1 MEFEDDRAKAACGE
15 PSLAEMTAAAIDKL
29 SAYPDGFLLMFE
41 GGRVDHASHESNAY
55 RTLTDAV
62 ALNEAVKIALD
73 KVDTD
78 DTLIVVTADH
88 SHTLTINGYPK
99 RGNPILG
106 LARGVDGELILG
118 DDDKPYTTL
127 GFANGP
133 GGVLE
138 GQRAD
143 LSEVDTTDPDFLQ
156 QSLVPLSSETHAG
169 EDLGIYA
176 TGPWAHLFQGTVEE
190 NYIFHVMDHASQI
203 GAKAAAATAAPTN

>member
-1 MEFEDDRAKAACGE
+1 
-15 PSLAEMTAAAIDKL
+15 MTGAAIDML
-29 SAYPDGFLLMFE
+29 SEDPDGFLLMVE

-62 ALNEAVKIALD
+62 ALNEAVKTALD

-78 DTLIVVTADH
+78 ETLIIVTADH

-106 LARGVDGELILG
+106 LARGVDDELILG
-118 DDDKPYTTL
+118 DDEKPYTTL
-127 GFANGP
+127 SFANGP

-143 LSEVDTTDPDFLQ
+143 LTEVDTTDPDFLQ
-156 QSLVPLSSETHAG
+156 PSLVPLSSETHAG

>member
-1 MEFEDDRAKAACGE
+1 
-15 PSLAEMTAAAIDKL
+15 
-29 SAYPDGFLLMFE
+29 
-41 GGRVDHASHESNAY
+41 
-55 RTLTDAV
+55 V
-62 ALNEAVKIALD
+62 ALNEAVKTALD

-78 DTLIVVTADH
+78 ETLIIVTADH

-106 LARGVDGELILG
+106 LARGDDDELILG
-118 DDDKPYTTL
+118 DDEKPYTTL
-127 GFANGP
+127 SFANGP

-143 LSEVDTTDPDFLQ
+143 LTEVDTTDPDFLQ
-156 QSLVPLSSETHAG
+156 PSLVPLSSETHAG